1 MARALKCDRCGVFY
15 IPDDSHRN
23 RNRLNF
29 SNYDYDDGIYD
40 NVSWL
45 DLCPRCA
52 DRLERW
58 LERPM
63 REIEDD
69 E

>member
-1 MARALKCDRCGVFY
+1 MARALKCDRCGDFY
-15 IPDDSHRN
+15 IPDDSHQ
-23 RNRLNF
+23 NRLSF
-29 SNYDYDDGIYD
+29 FNYDYDDGIYD
-40 NVSWL
+40 NCSWL

-52 DRLERW
+52 NQLESW
-58 LERPM
+58 LERPV

>member
-1 MARALKCDRCGVFY
+1 MARAMKCDRCGDFY

-23 RNRLNF
+23 RLNF
-29 SNYDYDDGIYD
+29 SNYDYDGIYD

-52 DRLERW
+52 DRLESW
-58 LERPM
+58 LDSPM
-63 REIEDD
+63 RDEED

>member
-1 MARALKCDRCGVFY
+1 MARALKCDRCGDFY
-15 IPDDSHRN
+15 IPDDSH

-29 SNYDYDDGIYD
+29 SNYDYDGVYD

-52 DRLERW
+52 DRLESW
-58 LERPM
+58 LDSPM
-63 REIEDD
+63 RDEED

>member
-1 MARALKCDRCGVFY
+1 MARALKCDRCGDFY

-23 RNRLNF
+23 RINF

-40 NVSWL
+40 NISWL

-52 DRLERW
+52 DRLESW
-58 LERPM
+58 LDSPM
-63 REIEDD
+63 RDEDD

>member
-1 MARALKCDRCGVFY
+1 MARALKCDRCGDFY
-15 IPDDSHRN
+15 IPDDSH

-29 SNYDYDDGIYD
+29 SNYDYDGIYD
-40 NVSWL
+40 NSTWL

-52 DRLERW
+52 DRLESW

-63 REIEDD
+63 RDEED